1 MPINRIFYEQLC
13 LIFGEQWVRHFYV
26 PARPGW

>member
-1 MPINRIFYEQLC
+1 MPINRILYEQLC
-13 LIFGEQWVRHFYV
+13 LVFGEKWIKKFYV

>member
-1 MPINRIFYEQLC
+1 MPINRILYEQLC
-13 LIFGEQWVRHFYV
+13 LVFGEAWIMHFYV